1 VAILPIPPIG
11 GAAAPSAAPA
21 APKAGGSGSGFGD
34 LLSGELGKLDNLQQ
48 QASTA
53 AQQLATGQATD
64 VSSVAMEVER
74 ASLALRDRLPTPRIP
89 PATRAA
95 VDARSPSPYQTI
107 ATELRVA
114 IHTGTLPPGTPLPTV
129 QQLAA
134 THHVAPSTAHR
145 AITQLAE
152 EHLITVTRGRRAIA
166 NSGSPER

>member
-1 VAILPIPPIG
+1 MAILPIPPIG

-74 ASLALRDRLPTPRIP
+74 ASLAL
-89 PATRAA
+89 
-95 VDARSPSPYQTI
+95 
-107 ATELRVA
+107 
-114 IHTGTLPPGTPLPTV
+114 
-129 QQLAA
+129 QLAA
-134 THHVAPSTAHR
+134 QVRNKAVEAYQELFR
-145 AITQLAE
+145 MQ
-152 EHLITVTRGRRAIA
+152 V
-166 NSGSPER
+166 